1 MQVAQGRI
9 DETSCSDAARSGALP
24 VPQPRWGS
32 VKSKRVTWEDVAAAD
47 PDVVIVSCCGF
58 DFGRNVTDGRAAAQ
72 EHAALRG
79 LRALREGRF
88 FAADGNRWA
97 AAGSRARHTCAR
109 MLVSAARMP
118 SCPEC
123 RDVCVRAPH
132 SYSGRR
138 CA

>member
-1 MQVAQGRI
+1 MEWCGRVQVAQGRI

-72 EHAALRG
+72 GHAALRG
-79 LRALREGRF
+79 LRAVREGRF

-97 AAGSRARHTCAR
+97 AAGTRAQH
-109 MLVSAARMP
+109 V
-118 SCPEC
+118 
-123 RDVCVRAPH
+123 
-132 SYSGRR
+132 
-138 CA
+138 